1 MRKIIFILI
10 LSFLFFSCTFFEEKQ
25 EEITFYLPDFPSILN
40 EFSDLEFA
48 FWQIQYQNSKGKFYE
63 KTYDNK
69 IIIKTNKN
77 EPLSVLAFPIIILPD
92 KTFSQFFKP
101 CGTIYPYDY
110 DDFSQT
116 LTWENGFCANL
127 INMLFDSSAESN
139 LSTSQINDFLK
150 TFNWKKMMQSISK
163 TTSQNYEEI
172 LSSSSN
178 KFYNPWQI
186 DISKLLE
193 NLSTKKFTSSLLK
206 TTSLYSFSK
215 EDFNFSEN
223 DIILS
228 SYVPENII
236 LKEKTIFTLKKDF
249 PSLFL
254 FNNFYGTLITA
265 SSSKK
270 ISVQWTYMP
279 TIE

>member
-1 MRKIIFILI
+1 MALN
-10 LSFLFFSCTFFEEKQ
+10 FLFFSCTFFEEKQ
-25 EEITFYLPDFPSILN
+25 EEITFYLPDFSSILN

-48 FWQIQYQNSKGKFYE
+48 FWQIQYQNSEGKFHE
-63 KTYDNK
+63 KTCDNK

-77 EPLSVLAFPIIILPD
+77 EPLSVLAFPIIVLPD

-110 DDFSQT
+110 DDFSQN

-139 LSTSQINDFLK
+139 LSTSQINDFIK
-150 TFNWKKMMQSISK
+150 TFNWKKLMQSISK

-206 TTSLYSFSK
+206 TNSIYSFSK

-236 LKEKTIFTLKKDF
+236 LKEKSIFTLKKDF

-265 SSSKK
+265 SSSKN

>member
-1 MRKIIFILI
+1 MRKIIFILA

-25 EEITFYLPDFPSILN
+25 EEITFYLPDFSSILN
-40 EFSDLEFA
+40 EFSDLEFS
-48 FWQIQYQNSKGKFYE
+48 FWQIQYQNSEGKFYE
-63 KTYDNK
+63 KTRDNK

-77 EPLSVLAFPIIILPD
+77 EPLSVLAFPIIVLPD

-110 DDFSQT
+110 DDFSQN

-139 LSTSQINDFLK
+139 LSTSQINDFIK

-163 TTSQNYEEI
+163 TASQNQEDI
-172 LSSSSN
+172 LSSLSN

-186 DISKLLE
+186 DIQKLLE

-206 TTSLYSFSK
+206 TNSIYSFSK

-236 LKEKTIFTLKKDF
+236 LKEKSIFTLKKDF

>member
-25 EEITFYLPDFPSILN
+25 EEITFYLPDFSSILN

-48 FWQIQYQNSKGKFYE
+48 FWQIQYQNSEGKFYE

>member
-1 MRKIIFILI
+1 MALN
-10 LSFLFFSCTFFEEKQ
+10 FLFFSCTFFEEKQ
-25 EEITFYLPDFPSILN
+25 EEITFFLPDFSSILN

-48 FWQIQYQNSKGKFYE
+48 FWQIQYQNSEGKFHE
-63 KTYDNK
+63 KTCDNK

-77 EPLSVLAFPIIILPD
+77 EPLSVLAFPIIVLPD

-110 DDFSQT
+110 DDFSQN

-139 LSTSQINDFLK
+139 LSTSQINDFIK
-150 TFNWKKMMQSISK
+150 TFNWKKLMQSISK
-163 TTSQNYEEI
+163 TTSQNHEEI

-186 DISKLLE
+186 DIQKLLE

-206 TTSLYSFSK
+206 TNSIYNFSK

-236 LKEKTIFTLKKDF
+236 LKEKSIFTLKKDF

-254 FNNFYGTLITA
+254 FNNFYGILITA
-265 SSSKK
+265 SSSKN

>member
-1 MRKIIFILI
+1 MRKIIFILT

-25 EEITFYLPDFPSILN
+25 EEITFYLPDFSSILN

-48 FWQIQYQNSKGKFYE
+48 FWQIQYQNSEGRFYE
-63 KTYDNK
+63 KTCDNK

-77 EPLSVLAFPIIILPD
+77 EPLSVLAFPIIVLPD

-110 DDFSQT
+110 DDFSQN

-139 LSTSQINDFLK
+139 LSTSQINDFIK

-163 TTSQNYEEI
+163 TASQNQEEI

-186 DISKLLE
+186 DIQKLLE

-206 TTSLYSFSK
+206 TNSIYNFSK

-236 LKEKTIFTLKKDF
+236 LKEKSIFTLKKDF

>member
-10 LSFLFFSCTFFEEKQ
+10 LNFLFFSCTFFEEKQ
-25 EEITFYLPDFPSILN
+25 EEITFHLPDFSSILN

-48 FWQIQYQNSKGKFYE
+48 FWQIKYQNAEGCFYE
-63 KTYDNK
+63 KTNENK
-69 IIIKTNKN
+69 IIIKTSKN

-101 CGTIYPYDY
+101 CGTIYPYEY
-110 DDFSQT
+110 DDFSQN
-116 LTWENGFCANL
+116 LTWENGFCASL
-127 INMLFDSSAESN
+127 INMLFDSKYESDFT
-139 LSTSQINDFLK
+139 SSQINDFLK
-150 TFNWKKMMQSISK
+150 TFNWQKMMQTISK
-163 TTSQNYEEI
+163 NASQNYEEI
-172 LSSSSN
+172 LSSSTD

-186 DISKLLE
+186 DISELLK
-193 NLSTKKFTSSLLK
+193 NLSAKNFTSSLLK
-206 TTSLYSFSK
+206 TTSVFTFSK
-215 EDFNFSEN
+215 EDLNFLEK

-228 SYVPENII
+228 SYVPENTII
-236 LKEKTIFTLKKDF
+236 KEKSIFTLRKNF

-254 FNNFYGTLITA
+254 FNNFYGSLIIA

-279 TIE
+279 TIK

>member
-1 MRKIIFILI
+1 MRKITFILI

-48 FWQIQYQNSKGKFYE
+48 FWQIQYQNSEGKFYE

-236 LKEKTIFTLKKDF
+236 LKEKTIFILKKDF

>member
-1 MRKIIFILI
+1 MRKITFILI

-48 FWQIQYQNSKGKFYE
+48 FWQIQYQNSEGKFYE

-193 NLSTKKFTSSLLK
+193 NLSTKKFTASLLK